1 MNAADCPSGE
11 QISKYAAGQLPAD
24 IAAELEEH
32 ISVCAACAE
41 TFHRFDDESDPL
53 LLLLKRPESSEQA
66 AYLEEPAYQTAVS
79 SASQLDVSSVLSSTD
94 DSSSGGER
102 RGLDLIGRRFGQ
114 YELQELIGQG
124 GMGMVY
130 RARHLKLDRS
140 VAFKVLP
147 HTVPAGD
154 QTVQRFEREM
164 QAVGRLHHPNIVQ
177 AFDADEVDGI
187 HFLAMEYVD
196 GVNLSELLKR
206 HGPLPVAEACE
217 LIRQAAIG
225 LQHAFEHGLVHR
237 DVKPG
242 NLMLNRQG
250 TVKLLDLGLALL
262 QGNPLAETGELTETG
277 QLMGTVDYMAPEQAE
292 NTHDVD
298 IRADIYSLGATLYA
312 LLTGSAPFAGARY
325 DSLLKKMAALAAESA
340 APIRDTHPDVPPE
353 LAAIVDRMLFREPAK
368 RFSEPREVVA
378 ALSPFAGPVN
388 LKDLISLNEASD
400 VQSPSFEDTA
410 SVSADLIG
418 DTSVSRDRTERSTD
432 ANVRKQPIV
441 KPAFRQRRTVVF
453 VASGVIAITVLAAIV
468 SYFSDRQWTRPGGA
482 ADIEEGVA
490 ADNRDEGL
498 AESWIALFDGS
509 DTSQW
514 IDLGTFEVRNGE
526 LVGSPG
532 ELARTR
538 NAYGNFELEFDWRIS
553 EGGNG
558 GVFYRERAAGLSQKN
573 GGGTEFQ
580 LLDNEGHSN
589 GRHPKT
595 RAGALYSVVGSD
607 VDVTRPVGEFN
618 TSRIVCRE
626 SRVEHWLNGAKLFE
640 YDPGSDDFRKAL
652 AEATPKYRQFAG
664 AERSGHIY
672 LQCDS
677 GTVAF
682 RRIRIREQPTGQ
694 IPSQEELLRWVFV
707 RGGRVGVK
715 SVGSSEVTWWER
727 ESQLSNHPFQIS
739 GIRFD
744 LGGTDQHGITDEDV
758 MRFGEHP
765 ELETLYLMGINNQI
779 TDSGLRH
786 IAGYG
791 RLKSLSLK
799 TRGSFTEASLRLL
812 GQLSHLTALSMYS
825 EKVDVNSSWLDVLME
840 IPHLERLELSPQFI
854 VDQSGIERISKLTNL
869 KELILTGHVVN
880 EGSLRHL
887 AALKQL
893 ENLDLKVAVPAPAL
907 SRLRTDLPA
916 LSSLSVIVT
925 DTCLT
930 EIGQFTNLRTLNIT
944 GTGASDSGLLSLQ
957 GLTNLRRLDIQGD
970 GFTPEGV
977 AALQTM
983 LPGCS
988 ITARNI
994 VDQN

>member
-1 MNAADCPSGE
+1 MNAAECPSVD
-11 QISKYAAGQLPAD
+11 QISKYAAGQLPGD
-24 IAAELEEH
+24 IAAELEQH
-32 ISVCAACAE
+32 VSVCAACAE
-41 TFHRFDDESDPL
+41 TFHGFDDESDPL
-53 LLLLKRPESSEQA
+53 LSLLKRPESSEQA

-79 SASQLDVSSVLSSTD
+79 SASQLDVSSVASLSD
-94 DSSSGGER
+94 APSSDER
-102 RGLDLIGRRFGQ
+102 PHGLDLIGQRFGQ
-114 YELQELIGQG
+114 YELLELIGRG

-147 HTVPAGD
+147 HPVADGD

-164 QAVGRLHHPNIVQ
+164 QAVGRLQHPNIVQ

-206 HGPLPVAEACE
+206 HGPLPVPEACE

-242 NLMLNRQG
+242 NLMLNRLG

-262 QGNPLAETGELTETG
+262 QGNPLADTGELTGTG

-312 LLTGSAPFAGARY
+312 LLTGSAPFAGRRY
-325 DSLLKKMAALAAESA
+325 DTLLKKLTALATESA
-340 APIRDTHPDVPPE
+340 APIRDTHPDVPRE
-353 LAAIVDRMLFREPAK
+353 LAAIVDRMLLREPAK

-378 ALSPFAGPVN
+378 ALSPFAELVN
-388 LKDLISLNEASD
+388 LKDLISLNQASD

-410 SVSADLIG
+410 PVSADLIG
-418 DTSVSRDRTERSTD
+418 DTSVSRDGTERPTD
-432 ANVRKQPIV
+432 ANVRQQPVV
-441 KPAFRQRRTVVF
+441 KPAFRQRRRVVF
-453 VASGVIAITVLAAIV
+453 VASGVIAITVLAVIV
-468 SYFSDRQWTRPGGA
+468 ACFPGRLRPRSSEE
-482 ADIEEGVA
+482 ADKNEGVTA
-490 ADNRDEGL
+490 TNPDEELTDN
-498 AESWIALFDGS
+498 WIALFDGT
-509 DTSQW
+509 DTSSW
-514 IDLGTFEVRNGE
+514 SDLGTFEVRNGE

-532 ELARTR
+532 QLARTR

-558 GVFYRERAAGLSQKN
+558 GVFYRERGAGLSQKD

-580 LLDNEGHSN
+580 LLDNGGHSN
-589 GRHPKT
+589 GRKPKT
-595 RAGALYSVVGSD
+595 RAGALYAVVGAD
-607 VDVTRPVGEFN
+607 VDVTRPIGEFN
-618 TSRIVCRE
+618 TSRVVCRDA
-626 SRVEHWLNGAKLFE
+626 RVEHWLNGTMLFN
-640 YDPGSDDFRKAL
+640 YDLDSDDFRKAL

-664 AERSGHIY
+664 AERCGHIY
-672 LQCDS
+672 LQCDI

-682 RRIRIREQPTGQ
+682 RSIRICEKRLGTRLSP
-694 IPSQEELLRWVFV
+694 EELASWVFT
-707 RGGRVGVK
+707 RGGGIDVNSAGR
-715 SVGSSEVTWWER
+715 SEVIWGDNK
-727 ESQLSNHPFQIS
+727 SQLPAAPFQIT

-744 LGGTDQHGITDEDV
+744 SGGSDQDGITDEDL
-758 MRFGEHP
+758 MRFGERP
-765 ELETLYLMGINNQI
+765 ELETLYLMGVHNQI
-779 TDSGLRH
+779 TDLGLRH
-786 IAGYG
+786 ITGYSQ
-791 RLKSLSLK
+791 LKSLNLK
-799 TRGSFTEASLRLL
+799 TKGVLTEASLRLL
-812 GQLSHLTALSMYS
+812 GQLSNLTGLFMYA
-825 EKVDVNSSWLDVLME
+825 EKVDVNSSWLEVLME
-840 IPHLERLELSPQFI
+840 MPHLERLELSPQFI

-869 KELILTGHVVN
+869 KELILTGHIVS
-880 EGSLRHL
+880 EDSLRHL

-893 ENLDLKVAVPAPAL
+893 EELTLRVAVPTPAL

-925 DTCLT
+925 DSCLT

-944 GTGASDSGLLSLQ
+944 GTGASDTGLLPLQ
-957 GLTNLRRLDIQGD
+957 GLTNLRHLDIQGD

-983 LPGCS
+983 LPECS

-994 VDQN
+994 LDQN